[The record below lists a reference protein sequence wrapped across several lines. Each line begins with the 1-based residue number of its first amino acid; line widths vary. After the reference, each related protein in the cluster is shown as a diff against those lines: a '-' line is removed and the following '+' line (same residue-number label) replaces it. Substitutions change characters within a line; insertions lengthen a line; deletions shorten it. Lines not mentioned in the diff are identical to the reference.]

1 MKFIFIFGPQA
12 VGKMTVGQELEKK
25 TGFKLFHNH
34 MTIDL
39 LVPFFGFSPKMWK
52 LANHFR
58 MEIFKEA
65 AESNLDGIIFTYVW
79 AFNEKEDWDFVDSVC
94 GIFES
99 RGADIYFVEL
109 EAGLDER
116 LRRNRTPNRL
126 ANKPTKRDVAGSEAE
141 LKESM
146 DQYRMNSLPGE
157 ITRKHYI
164 KINNAHL
171 SAEETAETIVK
182 KFTLKET

>member
-1 MKFIFIFGPQA
+1 MKFILIFGPQA

-39 LVPFFGFSPKMWK
+39 LVPFFGFSPQMWK

-58 MEIFKEA
+58 MEIFREA
-65 AESNLDGIIFTYVW
+65 AESNLDGMIFTYVW

-94 GIFES
+94 EIFES
-99 RGADIYFVEL
+99 RGADIYFIEL

-116 LRRNRTPNRL
+116 LQRNSTPNRL
-126 ANKPTKRDVAGSEAE
+126 ANKPTKRDVAGSETE
-141 LKESM
+141 MKESM
-146 DQYRMNSLPGE
+146 DVYRMNSFAGE
-157 ITRKHYI
+157 ITRKQYI
-164 KINNAHL
+164 KINNTHL
-171 SAEETAETIVK
+171 SAEETADAIVK
-182 KFTLKET
+182 KFAFYNH